1 MNFDKN
7 KRIPANKSINQ
18 KQDEIDET
26 DFLEYD
32 APYKDDPFKEKEV
45 IISQYLCEFA
55 SVIKK

>member
-45 IISQYLCEFA
+45 IIS
-55 SVIKK
+55 